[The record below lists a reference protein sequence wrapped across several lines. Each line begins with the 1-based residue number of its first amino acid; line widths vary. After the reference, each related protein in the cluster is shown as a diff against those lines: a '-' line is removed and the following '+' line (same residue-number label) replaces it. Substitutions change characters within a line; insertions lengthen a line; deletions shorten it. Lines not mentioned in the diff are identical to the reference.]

1 LLVDAESLTSELAMA
16 VTVEEATLTKF
27 LPRMLYLLPARYL
40 GLLTSATESLVTDL
54 RVKLVLWGGLISGYP
69 GMGIFYIMSML
80 LIELVKRREEEETP
94 PYHY

>member
-1 LLVDAESLTSELAMA
+1 MA

-27 LPRMLYLLPARYL
+27 LPCLLYLLPDRCL
-40 GLLTSATESLVTDL
+40 GLLTSAPEFLVRDL
-54 RVKLVLWGGLISGYP
+54 RVKLVLGGGLTSGYP
-69 GMGIFYIMSML
+69 GMGIFYIML